1 MNQVPPNYI
10 ENKGE
15 IEEKIRERDN
25 SRLGEKMMK
34 MMKHS
39 WERKMGETMMKMM
52 KYSWERKMGET
63 MMKIPYLI
71 RSL

>member
-1 MNQVPPNYI
+1 
-10 ENKGE
+10 
-15 IEEKIRERDN
+15 
-25 SRLGEKMMK
+25 MMK